1 MKYRFFPVDASQR
14 DWYVKGSSLPD
25 KAEEASGSGENVVE
39 LLVSGNSSVHSKGPA
54 TMAAM

>member
-1 MKYRFFPVDASQR
+1 M
-14 DWYVKGSSLPD
+14 KGSSLPD
-25 KAEEASGSGENVVE
+25 KAEEVSGSGENVVE